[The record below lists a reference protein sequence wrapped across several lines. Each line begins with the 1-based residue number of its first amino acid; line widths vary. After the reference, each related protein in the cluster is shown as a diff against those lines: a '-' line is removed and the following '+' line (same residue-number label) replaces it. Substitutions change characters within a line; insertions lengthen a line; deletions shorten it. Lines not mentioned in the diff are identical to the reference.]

1 MKANIYGEMWIYF
14 FLSYNGGELYKKNFC
29 SYNLGENLLTVIR
42 TLIILMAFWTRLS
55 FLATVQESM
64 GASPRSEFPAQ
75 EFFVADDIE
84 AVYHA
89 ELQEQ
94 LKRCLTETCFHH
106 RVSLYQSA
114 FMSFIFCIPEDFD
127 LKKGFSGDKFSKEWK
142 MLEDFWTAK

>member
-29 SYNLGENLLTVIR
+29 LCDLGENLLTVIW
-42 TLIILMAFWTRLS
+42 TVIILLAFWTRLS

-75 EFFVADDIE
+75 ESSVADNIE
-84 AVYHA
+84 VVYHA

-94 LKRCLTETCFHH
+94 LKGCLTEACFHH
-106 RVSLYQSA
+106 RVSLYHSA

-127 LKKGFSGDKFSKEWK
+127 LKEGI
-142 MLEDFWTAK
+142 